1 MPAKTLENL
10 SPDLRQKLAKVRLLI
25 MDVDGVLTDGLV
37 HLDDNGVES
46 KNFSTRD
53 GLALVWMRQYGL
65 ATGVIS
71 GRKSLATEIR
81 CQDLHIDEIH
91 LGALH
96 KIPILEDIISRRG
109 LAPETIAYIGDDVVD
124 LPVMARVGVSAAPN
138 DAHFEALRKA
148 DIMLD
153 FPGGKGAVRHFLD
166 LWLMATGRWDFA
178 LEDIY
183 NGNF

>member
-1 MPAKTLENL
+1 MAVKTLENL
-10 SPDLRQKLAKVRLLI
+10 APEVRQKLARITFLI
-25 MDVDGVLTDGLV
+25 MDVDGVLSDGLIR
-37 HLDDNGVES
+37 LDDNGVES
-46 KNFSTRD
+46 KAFSTRD

-71 GRKSLATEIR
+71 GRRSTATAMR

-96 KIPILEDIISRRG
+96 KIPVFEDIMTRRA
-109 LAPETIAYIGDDVVD
+109 LAAENVAYIGDDVVD
-124 LPVMARVGVSAAPN
+124 LPVMARVGVSAAPS
-138 DAHFEALRKA
+138 DAHSEALRRA
-148 DIMLD
+148 HIVLD

-166 LWLMATGRWDFA
+166 LWLQATGRWDFA
-178 LEDIY
+178 LEDIH